1 MDFKWS
7 QTGKKIESGVRKA
20 SYDYNLLQDDT
31 IAVALSGGKD
41 SLTLLLMLAALKG
54 RGFPDFKLHAIH
66 VNGVFTC
73 GAGVDV
79 PYLQKFCDN
88 LNVPLHIR
96 TSTQKLETLECYGC
110 SRERRHL
117 LFDVAKE
124 VGAGSVA
131 FGHHRDDNAQT
142 VLMNLMQKG
151 EFEGMLPRVPM
162 HNYGI
167 TIIRPL
173 IYSTEHE
180 IIQFAEQEGFR
191 RIMCRCP
198 VGQNSMRTKAEGLL
212 KEMDAL
218 NPDARHN
225 IARAGLLYGSTRA
238 VELPSKRLDMGPS
251 KSRFDVLNIPKSEYA
266 EFQKR

>member
-1 MDFKWS
+1 LNFNWT
-7 QTGKKIESGVRKA
+7 QIGKSLESSVRKA
-20 SYDYNLLQDDT
+20 CYDYELLGHDT

-41 SLTLLLMLAALKG
+41 SLSLLLMLAALKN
-54 RGFPDFKLHAIH
+54 RGFPNYNLHAIH
-66 VNGVFTC
+66 VSGVFTC

-79 PYLQKFCDN
+79 PYLQKFCDR
-88 LNVPLHIR
+88 LEVPLHIR
-96 TSTQKLETLECYGC
+96 TSTQELETLECYSC

-142 VLMNLMQKG
+142 LLMNLMQKG
-151 EFEGMLPRVPM
+151 EFAGMLPKLHM
-162 HNYGI
+162 HHYGI

-173 IYSTEHE
+173 IYVSEQE

-198 VGQNSMRTKAEGLL
+198 VGQNSMRIKVEGLL

-218 NPDARHN
+218 NPHARN
-225 IARAGLLYGSTRA
+225 NLAQASLNYGSDKASLLPTKRVDCDPTR
-238 VELPSKRLDMGPS
+238 
-251 KSRFDVLNIPKSEYA
+251 SRFDVTT
-266 EFQKR
+266 FQKRA

>member
-1 MDFKWS
+1 MGIVKLNFKWS
-7 QTGKKIESGVRKA
+7 QTGKKIESSVRKA
-20 SYDYNLLQDDT
+20 SYDYSLLEDET
-31 IAVALSGGKD
+31 IAIALSGGKD

-54 RGFPDFKLHAIH
+54 RGFPNFNLHAIH
-66 VNGVFTC
+66 ISGVFTC

-88 LNVPLHIR
+88 LNIPLHIR

-124 VGAGSVA
+124 VGAKSVA

-142 VLMNLMQKG
+142 LMMNLMQKG
-151 EFEGMLPRVPM
+151 EFEGMLPKVPM

-173 IYSTEHE
+173 IYVTEE
-180 IIQFAEQEGFR
+180 EVIQFAEQEGFR
-191 RIMCRCP
+191 RIMCKCP
-198 VGQNSMRTKAEGLL
+198 VGQNSMRIKVEGLL
-212 KEMDAL
+212 KEMQEL
-218 NPDARHN
+218 NPHAKHN
-225 IARAGLLYGSTRA
+225 LARAALLYGSNKA
-238 VELPSKRLDMGPS
+238 SLLPKKRLNFEP
-251 KSRFDVLNIPKSEYA
+251 KRSRFNVSTIQE
-266 EFQKR
+266 RT

>member
-1 MDFKWS
+1 MDFNWS
-7 QTGKKIESGVRKA
+7 QTGKRIESAVRKA
-20 SYDYNLLQDDT
+20 VYDYQLLEHGT

-41 SLTLLLMLAALKG
+41 SLSLLLMLAALKG
-54 RGFPDFKLHAIH
+54 RGFPDYELHAIH
-66 VNGVFTC
+66 VSGVFTC

-88 LNVPLHIR
+88 LKVPLHIR

-142 VLMNLMQKG
+142 LLLNLMQKG
-151 EFEGMLPRVPM
+151 EFAGMLPKVPM
-162 HNYGI
+162 HNYGV

-173 IYSTEHE
+173 IYVTEQE
-180 IIQFAEQEGFR
+180 VIQFAEQEGFR
-191 RIMCRCP
+191 RVMCRCP
-198 VGQNSMRTKAEGLL
+198 VGQNSMRHKVELLL
-212 KEMDAL
+212 KEMDEL
-218 NPDARHN
+218 NPDAREN
-225 IARAGLLYGSTRA
+225 LARASLLYGSDKA
-238 VELPSKRLDMGPS
+238 SHLPAKRLDYGPTR
-251 KSRFDVLNIPKSEYA
+251 SRFNVST
-266 EFQKR
+266 FQKRA